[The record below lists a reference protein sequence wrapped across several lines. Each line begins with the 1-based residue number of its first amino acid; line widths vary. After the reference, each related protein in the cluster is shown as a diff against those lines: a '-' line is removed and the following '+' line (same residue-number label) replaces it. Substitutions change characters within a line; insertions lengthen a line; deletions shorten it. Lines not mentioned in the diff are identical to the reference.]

1 MQSCS
6 QQRQTLTDG
15 IVCSM
20 SIHFEASLSPIAL
33 PRLPADTT
41 TALAPCATSH
51 TPVETVVFE
60 EVEALIGVYIDVY
73 C

>member
-1 MQSCS
+1 
-6 QQRQTLTDG
+6 
-15 IVCSM
+15 M
-20 SIHFEASLSPIAL
+20 SIHFETSLSPIAL
-33 PRLPADTT
+33 PSRSTDTT
-41 TALAPCATSH
+41 TALALCVKSH